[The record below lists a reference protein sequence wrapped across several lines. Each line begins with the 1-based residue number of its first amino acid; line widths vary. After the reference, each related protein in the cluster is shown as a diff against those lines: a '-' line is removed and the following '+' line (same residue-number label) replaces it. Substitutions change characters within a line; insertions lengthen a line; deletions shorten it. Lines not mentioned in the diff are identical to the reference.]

1 MNRYVSVA
9 ALVAV
14 VGAVA
19 ACDRTTSPKGAMN
32 ATFDLQSISGT
43 SLPYTR
49 TLGTATL
56 RITSDVLVLK
66 GDGSYEEST
75 TYAVPYGASAQVS
88 TTIERGKYT
97 VSGNTITFTDQT
109 RGSRYSGTMD
119 GTTLTQSVNGV
130 TPVYERR

>member
-1 MNRYVSVA
+1 AAGAARGAGENACEVS
-9 ALVAV
+9 
-14 VGAVA
+14 
-19 ACDRTTSPKGAMN
+19 DRTSSPYATMN
-32 ATFDLQSISGT
+32 AHFDLQPTSGT
-43 SLPYTR
+43 PLPHTR

-56 RITSDVLVLK
+56 RLTCGVLVLK
-66 GDGSYEEST
+66 GDGSYGEWT

-130 TPVYERR
+130 TPLYERRS